1 MISFA
6 SLIDLTLDGPD
17 MPTLEQI
24 CVKVE
29 QNFSQID
36 KITLLRSSICTL
48 EIGTETNIRAI
59 AVRSLMYGQISSMKR
74 DCKVRGDARLALS
87 VCIACR
93 AVHIVGGRQNTPES
107 RLKR

>member
-1 MISFA
+1 
-6 SLIDLTLDGPD
+6 

-29 QNFSQID
+29 QRFSQID
-36 KITLLRSSICTL
+36 NVTLLRSSIYTL
-48 EIGTETNIRAI
+48 EIGTEANIRAI

-74 DCKVRGDARLALS
+74 DCKYRGGARLALS
-87 VCIACR
+87 IWVAWR
-93 AVHIVGGRQNTPES
+93 AVHIIGGRQNTPES